1 MARAALAVVLLALPV
16 AAATSPPGA
25 PATSSNLAAR
35 PTLLVGLGVQKS
47 GSTSM
52 YSTLADA
59 ARRAAGG
66 ARAGVGAPLLLEPRR
81 KEINFWDDAAFA
93 ARAPSAAEL
102 REYEVRRPDAHPE
115 AATNTP

>member
-1 MARAALAVVLLALPV
+1 MPTALPV

-25 PATSSNLAAR
+25 PATSANFAAR

-52 YSTLADA
+52 YSTLA
-59 ARRAAGG
+59 
-66 ARAGVGAPLLLEPRR
+66 
-81 KEINFWDDAAFA
+81 DAAFA